1 MYLCRTQVC
10 IDEVYENIPIHWQ
23 VQMPIGRAD
32 SPQCLCVEQDMTACF
47 NSPAFH
53 LKPSPLNALIF
64 WRKFTKPVQS
74 LVVAALVFV
83 PVVSFAQSDHP
94 LTRADVRAELVQLRQ
109 AGYKPASDNTQYP
122 QNMETALALINVKN
136 GLP

>member
-1 MYLCRTQVC
+1 
-10 IDEVYENIPIHWQ
+10 
-23 VQMPIGRAD
+23 
-32 SPQCLCVEQDMTACF
+32 MTACF

-94 LTRADVRAELVQLRQ
+94 LTRADVRAELVQLRK

-122 QNMETALALINVKN
+122 QNIETALARINVKN
-136 GLP
+136 GLAGAAYGGVENSSSASGSRPEMTVAPAAGSVVGGLGRIHAHS